1 MKFVEILSEFFI
13 MLILLRTP
21 TSELKLM
28 LYMFVLMAIMTDVR
42 SAEPPAPDP
51 IAAEFVLMLIMFA
64 ILSEFVPM
72 AIKTEVRSVEPL
84 TPSPIAIAAEFA
96 AMTIIL
102 SLIYLSVFSLM
113 LSMFAFMA
121 FMF

>member
-28 LYMFVLMAIMTDVR
+28 LYMFVLMAIMIDVR

-64 ILSEFVPM
+64 ILSEFVLM

-102 SLIYLSVFSLM
+102 SLIYLSVFALM
-113 LSMFAFMA
+113 LSMLAFMA